1 MEWQP
6 IQPPSTRIDSRM
18 RQHAWRWAGVQC
30 SVWMA
35 VMAVSP
41 VNAASDLP
49 CMVKPRVVVAVGSPI
64 PGLLTQLAVDQG
76 DVVKEGQVLA
86 VLESSLEQAEVDV
99 AKAKAEMEA
108 AITST
113 QVKAEFSNRK
123 AGRARNL
130 SSSSAIASN
139 EFDEAETEQRV
150 TEAARLEALENKVLA
165 QRQLARAE
173 AALAL
178 RTIRSPITGVVI
190 ERYVATGEL
199 VKDKPILQVAQLDP
213 LQVEVLAPVSWLG
226 KFTAGMPI
234 DLKMDHAKP
243 GVHHARVSV
252 INPIVDS
259 ASGTFRVRLELPNPQ
274 YRIPAGVTCTARLA
288 PQ

>member
-1 MEWQP
+1 MK
-6 IQPPSTRIDSRM
+6 
-18 RQHAWRWAGVQC
+18 QHALRWVWVQC
-30 SVWMA
+30 SVWMV
-35 VMAVSP
+35 VMAASP
-41 VNAASDLP
+41 ANAGSDLP
-49 CMVKPRVVVAVGSPI
+49 CLVKPRVVVGVGSPI
-64 PGLLTQLAVDQG
+64 PGLLTQLSVDQG
-76 DVVKEGQVLA
+76 DMVKEGQVLA

-99 AKAKAEMEA
+99 AKAKADMEA

-130 SSSSAIASN
+130 TSSSAIASN

-150 TEAARLEALENKVLA
+150 TEAAHLEALENKVLA

-178 RTIRSPITGVVI
+178 RTIRSPVAGVVI
-190 ERYVATGEL
+190 ERYVAPGEL
-199 VKDKPILQVAQLDP
+199 VKEKPILQVAQLDP
-213 LQVEVLAPVSWLG
+213 LQIEVLAPVSWLG
-226 KFTAGMPI
+226 KFTPGMPV
-234 DLKMDHAKP
+234 DVKLDPAKP
-243 GVHHARVSV
+243 GLHRARVSV

-274 YRIPAGVTCTARLA
+274 YRIPAGVTCAARIA

>member
-1 MEWQP
+1 M
-6 IQPPSTRIDSRM
+6 IQQAIRS
-18 RQHAWRWAGVQC
+18 AWFQG
-30 SVWMA
+30 SVWAA
-35 VMAVSP
+35 VLVASP
-41 VNAASDLP
+41 VSADFDLP
-49 CMVKPRVVVAVGSPI
+49 CLVKPRVVVAVGSPI
-64 PGLLTQLAVDQG
+64 PGLLTQLSADQG
-76 DVVKEGQVLA
+76 DTVKEGQVLA
-86 VLESSLEQAEVDV
+86 TLESSLEQAEVDV

-130 SSSSAIASN
+130 TSSSAIASN

-150 TEAARLEALENKVLA
+150 TEAAHLEALENKVLA
-165 QRQLARAE
+165 QRQLARAD

-178 RTIRSPITGVVI
+178 RTIRSPITGMVV
-190 ERYVATGEL
+190 ERYVAIGEL

-226 KFTAGMPI
+226 KFTTGMPI
-234 DLKMDHAKP
+234 DVKLDHAKP
-243 GVHHARVSV
+243 GLHRARVTV

-259 ASGTFRVRLELPNPQ
+259 ASDTFRVRLELPNPQ
-274 YRIPAGVTCTARLA
+274 YRIPAGVTCTARFA

>member
-1 MEWQP
+1 MASMTKQ
-6 IQPPSTRIDSRM
+6 
-18 RQHAWRWAGVQC
+18 AFRWIGFIGSVWAAVFAATSVSAGV
-30 SVWMA
+30 
-35 VMAVSP
+35 
-41 VNAASDLP
+41 DLP
-49 CMVKPRVVVAVGSPI
+49 CLVKPRVVVAVGSPI
-64 PGLLTQLAVDQG
+64 PGLLTQLSVDQG
-76 DVVKEGQVLA
+76 DGVREGQVLA
-86 VLESSLEQAEVDV
+86 TLESSLEQTEVDV

-130 SSSSAIASN
+130 TTSSAIASN

-150 TEAARLEALENKVLA
+150 MEAAHLEALENKVLA

-178 RTIRSPITGVVI
+178 RTIRSPIAGLVI
-190 ERYVATGEL
+190 ERYVSPGEL
-199 VKDKPILQVAQLDP
+199 VKEKPILQLAQLDP

-226 KFTAGMPI
+226 KFTVGMPI
-234 DLKMDHAKP
+234 DVKLSHGLPAS
-243 GVHHARVSV
+243 HRARVTV

-259 ASGTFRVRLELPNPQ
+259 ASDTFRVRLELPNPQ
-274 YRIPAGVTCTARLA
+274 YRIPAGVACTARLA

>member
-1 MEWQP
+1 MK
-6 IQPPSTRIDSRM
+6 
-18 RQHAWRWAGVQC
+18 QHALRWVWVQC
-30 SVWMA
+30 LVGMV
-35 VMAVSP
+35 VMAASP
-41 VNAASDLP
+41 ANAGSDLP
-49 CMVKPRVVVAVGSPI
+49 CLVKPRVVVAVGSPI
-64 PGLLTQLAVDQG
+64 PGLLTQLSVDQG
-76 DVVKEGQVLA
+76 DMVKEGQVLA

-99 AKAKAEMEA
+99 AKAKADMEA

-130 SSSSAIASN
+130 TSSSAIASN

-150 TEAARLEALENKVLA
+150 TEAAHLEALENKVLA

-178 RTIRSPITGVVI
+178 RTIRSPVAGVVI
-190 ERYVATGEL
+190 ERYVAPGEL
-199 VKDKPILQVAQLDP
+199 VKEKPILQVAQLDP
-213 LQVEVLAPVSWLG
+213 LQIEVLAPVSWLG
-226 KFTAGMPI
+226 KFTPGMPV
-234 DLKMDHAKP
+234 DVKLDPAKP
-243 GVHHARVSV
+243 GLHRARVSV

-274 YRIPAGVTCTARLA
+274 YRIPAGVTCAARIA

>member
-1 MEWQP
+1 
-6 IQPPSTRIDSRM
+6 M
-18 RQHAWRWAGVQC
+18 RQYVWRWVWFQC
-30 SVWMA
+30 SVWIA
-35 VMAVSP
+35 VIAVSV
-41 VNAASDLP
+41 VNAGSDLP

-64 PGLLTQLAVDQG
+64 PGLLMQLPVDQG
-76 DVVKEGQVLA
+76 DAVKEGQVLA
-86 VLESSLEQAEVDV
+86 ILESSLEQTEVEV

-113 QVKAEFSNRK
+113 QVKAAFSDRK

-150 TEAARLEALENKVLA
+150 TEAAHREALENKVLA

-178 RTIRSPITGVVI
+178 RTIRSPITGLVI
-190 ERYVATGEL
+190 ERYVSPGEL
-199 VKDKPILQVAQLDP
+199 VKEKPILQLAQLDP

-226 KFTAGMPI
+226 KFTVGMAI
-234 DLKMDHAKP
+234 DVRLNQAMP
-243 GVHHARVSV
+243 GAHRARVTV

-259 ASGTFRVRLELPNPQ
+259 ASDTFRVRLELPNPQ
-274 YRIPAGVTCTARLA
+274 YRIPAGVTCTARVA

>member
-1 MEWQP
+1 MK
-6 IQPPSTRIDSRM
+6 
-18 RQHAWRWAGVQC
+18 QHALRWVWVQC
-30 SVWMA
+30 SVWMV
-35 VMAVSP
+35 VMAASP
-41 VNAASDLP
+41 ANAGSDLP
-49 CMVKPRVVVAVGSPI
+49 CLVKPRVVVAVGSPI
-64 PGLLTQLAVDQG
+64 PGLLTQLSVDQG
-76 DVVKEGQVLA
+76 DMVKEGQVLA

-99 AKAKAEMEA
+99 AKAKADMEA

-130 SSSSAIASN
+130 TSSSAIASN

-150 TEAARLEALENKVLA
+150 TEAAHLEALENKVLA

-178 RTIRSPITGVVI
+178 RTIRP
-190 ERYVATGEL
+190 GEL
-199 VKDKPILQVAQLDP
+199 VKEKPILQVAQLDP
-213 LQVEVLAPVSWLG
+213 LQIEVLAPVSWLG
-226 KFTAGMPI
+226 KFTPGMPV
-234 DLKMDHAKP
+234 DVKLDPAKP
-243 GVHHARVSV
+243 GLHRARVSV

-274 YRIPAGVTCTARLA
+274 YRIPAGVTCAARIA

>member
-1 MEWQP
+1 
-6 IQPPSTRIDSRM
+6 
-18 RQHAWRWAGVQC
+18 
-30 SVWMA
+30 MA
-35 VMAVSP
+35 VVAVSP
-41 VNAASDLP
+41 VNAGGDLS
-49 CMVKPRVVVAVGSPI
+49 CVVKPRVVVAVGSPI
-64 PGLLTQLAVDQG
+64 PGLLTQLSVDQG
-76 DVVKEGQVLA
+76 DLVKEGQVLA
-86 VLESSLEQAEVDV
+86 NIESSLEQAEVDV
-99 AKAKAEMEA
+99 AKAKVEMEA

-113 QVKAEFSNRK
+113 QVKAEFSRRK

-130 SSSSAIASN
+130 TSSSAIASN

-150 TEAARLEALENKVLA
+150 TEAAHLEALENKVLA

-190 ERYVATGEL
+190 ERYVAPGEL
-199 VKDKPILQVAQLDP
+199 VKDKPILQIAQLDP
-213 LQVEVLAPVSWLG
+213 LQVEVFAPMSLLG
-226 KFTAGMPI
+226 KFTVGMPI
-234 DLKMDHAKP
+234 DLKMDHTKP
-243 GVHHARVSV
+243 GMHRAHVSV

-274 YRIPAGVTCTARLA
+274 YRIPAGVTCTARIA